1 MSPAATHLPSTRL
14 IRRRSSSRGWL
25 VGVGLTIAVNLAL
38 VVGLAQASHIAAD
51 PIEPPQPVRRI
62 QRAEA
67 PPPLREPPPQTR
79 PRPTQAQASLPTVAL
94 PALDVPSTPSDSGLE
109 LPSFTA
115 QTDFLALPDTVPA
128 FAAIGAETSLGN
140 GLQPGDGVELTF
152 DEAPVLLAAMDL
164 RRFYPR
170 QALVRRLE
178 GQTVLRLEL
187 DASGAVRQSTI
198 VSSVPSGVFDD
209 AAMRLARQLRFS
221 AAKRAG
227 VAVPAI
233 FSQTIHWTIER

>member
-1 MSPAATHLPSTRL
+1 MPPAATHLPSTRL
-14 IRRRSSSRGWL
+14 IRRRTSSRGWL
-25 VGVGLTIAVNLAL
+25 VGVGLTIALNLAL
-38 VVGLAQASHIAAD
+38 VVGLAQASHLAAD
-51 PIEPPQPVRRI
+51 PVEPPQPVRRI

-79 PRPTQAQASLPTVAL
+79 PRPTQAEASVPTVAL
-94 PALDVPSTPSDSGLE
+94 PALDLPSMPADAALE

-115 QTDFLALPDTVPA
+115 HGDMLALPDTVPA
-128 FAAIGAETSLGN
+128 FAAIGAETTLGD
-140 GLQPGDGVELTF
+140 GLEPGDGLDLSF
-152 DEAPVLLAAMDL
+152 DEPPVLLAALDL

-170 QALVRRLE
+170 QALVRRIE

-187 DASGAVRQSTI
+187 DVSGTVRQSTI
-198 VSSVPSGVFDD
+198 VSSVPAGVFDD
-209 AAMRLARQLRFS
+209 AALRLARQLRFS

-227 VAVPAI
+227 EAVPAI